1 MKNTSDRIK
10 EAMELRNLRQSDLV
24 EITGISKGSL
34 SSYISGKYIPKQ
46 TNIYKIA
53 KALEVD
59 VAWLMGYNEP
69 MNPQTKPVE
78 ASNCE
83 IETLINILRNDSKM
97 QKVLNYY
104 NTLNEP
110 NKEMV
115 EHLLSELPKRCGAR
129 DL

>member
-10 EAMELRNLRQSDLV
+10 EAMELRNLRRSDLV
-24 EITGISKGSL
+24 EITGISKSSL

-59 VAWLMGYNEP
+59 VAWLMGYNAP
-69 MNPQTKPVE
+69 MNLQTKPGE

-97 QKVLNYY
+97 QKVLNDY
-104 NTLNEP
+104 NTLNES

-115 EHLLSELPKRCGAR
+115 ERLLSELPKRCGAR